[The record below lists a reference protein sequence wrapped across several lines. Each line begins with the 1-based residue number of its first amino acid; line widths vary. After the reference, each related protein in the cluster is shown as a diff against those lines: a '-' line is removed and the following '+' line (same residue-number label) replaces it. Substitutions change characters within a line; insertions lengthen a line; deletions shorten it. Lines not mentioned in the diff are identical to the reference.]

1 MPVCGTVFLPEC
13 LSDVVPD
20 KRNKCTMSGVVS
32 RPKHD
37 FVFDKHQFRKS
48 NFQLKIL
55 DNCHHNESVFISDL
69 DVRFGTNL
77 VDKYQ
82 ANTFFFEFFSR
93 KF

>member
-1 MPVCGTVFLPEC
+1 
-13 LSDVVPD
+13 
-20 KRNKCTMSGVVS
+20 MSGVVS

-93 KF
+93 KFWDLSELFPARSRREMRQDW